1 MNLRRV
7 LGALVV
13 AACVSAPAALAA
25 SVHPQGLPVS
35 VTLPNGWT
43 PTGATSRARFTAIG
57 PNGGHLAVTTGG
69 SFPMSLPFAS
79 FVDTETAAAT
89 KAYRAED
96 PHAVVTARRVR
107 LPSGPAVRI
116 GVTVDHGGTPIAIDL
131 YSLLHKGVTYHFTY
145 FTSRSQLASAAG
157 GFSSSARSIRWTS

>member
-1 MNLRRV
+1 MVRRLV
-7 LGALVV
+7 LTYLLAIGVV
-13 AACVSAPAALAA
+13 APAALAA
-25 SVHPQGLPVS
+25 PIHPAGLPFTL
-35 VTLPNGWT
+35 TLPAGWT
-43 PTGATSRARFTAIG
+43 PTGASGVARFSAAG
-57 PNGGHLAVTTGG
+57 PSGAHLAVTKGG
-69 SFPMSLPFAS
+69 SFPMSLPFAT
-79 FVDTETAAAT
+79 FVSIEAASAK

-116 GVTVDHGGTPIAIDL
+116 GVTVNHGGTPIAIDL